1 MSPEVETSTSEECTW
16 GDGDVR
22 YTLRD
27 IRPLSDK
34 VTPNK
39 LNISETREMVEMPNV
54 NGNLLVR
61 RNMGNSHWPPN
72 CNMEYALDF

>member
-16 GDGDVR
+16 GDEDVR

-34 VTPNK
+34 VTPNSS
-39 LNISETREMVEMPNV
+39 IFQVWEMVEMPNV

-61 RNMGNSHWPPN
+61 RNMGNSH
-72 CNMEYALDF
+72 LVS